1 MLNVSKLNKCKRL
14 SKCQTKKIEIYF
26 FFYFKKIDLYYW
38 KYNGN
43 DEIRHASGGRVDRP
57 NEIMKYAYL
66 SRNILC
72 KV

>member
-26 FFYFKKIDLYYW
+26 FFYFNKIDLYYW